1 MGGAFVIDPVSALY
15 PAVVAASD
23 AAVRQAIEPLIQIAS
38 DCRSCI
44 LLVRHLNKSGGRRS
58 LYRGGGSIGIVGA
71 CRTGLLAGVHPDDP
85 NRRVLSM
92 TKCNIAQPGSSL
104 TYRVETVPARP
115 AAIRYMVGE
124 RHPET
129 GAELIEPLDLE
140 RAIPSRPNHRLG
152 RPHDDHG
159 RRHRFHQTRHG
170 VRELRVPWNGFG
182 RCWPMDRCQQRRSSR
197 RLSQRGSVIGR
208 YSLPRVV

>member
-1 MGGAFVIDPVSALY
+1 M
-15 PAVVAASD
+15 
-23 AAVRQAIEPLIQIAS
+23 
-38 DCRSCI
+38 
-44 LLVRHLNKSGGRRS
+44 
-58 LYRGGGSIGIVGA
+58 GA

-92 TKCNIAQPGSSL
+92 TKCNIAQPGPSL
-104 TYRVETVPARP
+104 TYRVETAPARP

-129 GAELIEPLDLE
+129 GAELTEPLDLE
-140 RAIPSRPNHRLG
+140 RPIPAGPTIVWEG
-152 RPHDDHG
+152 PTTITADDIVSTKPDMA
-159 RRHRFHQTRHG
+159 RQR
-170 VRELRVPWNGFG
+170 RVPWNGFG